1 MKAEIISIG
10 DELLIGQVVN
20 SNASWMA
27 EELNKAGINVVQI
40 TTVSDDAEHIMSSLT
55 EAISRAQIILMT
67 GGLGPTKDDITKKT
81 LMKYFGS
88 EMVFHK
94 PTYEHIKKLFKARNY
109 YPVTDINKMQAEIP
123 DNCIPLPNRVG
134 TAVGMWFEQ
143 DNNII
148 VSMPG
153 VPFEMKTLLLE
164 QVIPKL
170 LKKFKTG
177 HIYHKTIMTTGIGES
192 MLAEKIEAWVEKLP
206 KNIKLAY
213 LPQPGIVRLRL
224 SASGSDEN
232 KLKEQVN
239 KHCRSLHDYVPKAIF
254 GFDDIT
260 LEKVIGNLL
269 NKTGKT
275 LSTAESCTGGY
286 IAHLITSIAGSS
298 NYYKGSIVSYTN
310 EIKQNQLFVNK
321 KDLEKYGAVSQQVV
335 EQMAIGVKNLLK
347 TDYAL
352 ATSGIAG
359 PDGGTD
365 HKPVGTVWIAV
376 ASPEGVKSKLF
387 HFGEHRGRNIRR
399 SALMAMNMLRLK
411 LIQDPII
418 KGQSSE
424 SC

>member
-20 SNASWMA
+20 TNASWMA

-40 TTVSDDAEHIMSSLT
+40 SSVSDEGKHIISSLK
-55 EAISRAQIILMT
+55 EAISRADIIFMT

-81 LMKYFGS
+81 LMKYFDAKP
-88 EMVFHK
+88 VFHQA
-94 PTYEHIKKLFKARNY
+94 TYEHIKKLFKARNY
-109 YPVTDINKMQAEIP
+109 YPVTDINRMQAEIP

-143 DNNII
+143 DNKII

-153 VPFEMKTLLLE
+153 VPFEMKTLMKE

-170 LKKFKTG
+170 KERFNTG

-192 MLAEKIEAWVEKLP
+192 MLAEKIDAWVDKLP
-206 KNIKLAY
+206 VNIKLAY

-224 SASGSDEN
+224 SASGDNE
-232 KLKEQVN
+232 KVIKELVN
-239 KHCRSLHDYVPKAIF
+239 KQCRLLHDYVPKVIF

-260 LEKVIGNLL
+260 IEDVIGKLL
-269 NKTGKT
+269 NKTEKT
-275 LSTAESCTGGY
+275 VSTAESCTGGY

-298 NYYKGSIVSYTN
+298 NYFAGSVVSYTN
-310 EIKQNQLFVNK
+310 EVKVNQLMVS
-321 KDLEKYGAVSQQVV
+321 KDDIEKYGAVSKEVV
-335 EQMAIGVKNLLK
+335 EQMATGVRDLMK
-347 TDYAL
+347 TDYAM

-359 PDGGTD
+359 PDGGTEE
-365 HKPVGTVWIAV
+365 KPVGTVWIAV
-376 ASPEGVKSKLF
+376 ADAKGVKSKLF

-399 SALMAMNMLRLK
+399 SSLMAINMLRLK
-411 LIQDPII
+411 LIKNHEI
-418 KGQSSE
+418 KGQPIE
-424 SC
+424 NC